1 MSKSAYAV
9 LKGNGF
15 NKDKVVIAAEL
26 TEEYICKHDFY
37 CDICGCPL
45 FVKRGRKSKYFSAYK
60 GKHNTVQFGLHCPND
75 KRRKKNQ
82 EFNIGSIICNEGSI
96 LRKEK
101 RYSQVIKAVERPQR
115 KTGKS
120 EADIVREEEEE
131 INYSLKP
138 RNIMS
143 LRNIF
148 SFLCNKNLN
157 EEITYRDRYS
167 NEIKCKVREHLIHK
181 YTISSQNYDL
191 TGNRVIVCVPTSPT
205 KYGVRKEFGYIC
217 FRTQTLS
224 PNDPGCFL
232 KIKIK
237 NEFERN
243 KFTEELFHTNKYK
256 NDYLVILGE
265 WEYIGA
271 TESGVDIYYSEIN
284 RNCIYNIPKIEADQ
298 MIHH

>member
-15 NKDKVVIAAEL
+15 NKDNIVLAEEL
-26 TEEYICKHDFY
+26 TEEYISKHDFY
-37 CDICGCPL
+37 CVVCGCPL

-60 GKHNTVQFGLHCPND
+60 GKHNTIQFGLPCPND
-75 KRRKKNQ
+75 MRRKKKQ
-82 EFNIGSIICNEGSI
+82 EFDIGPSICNEGSI
-96 LRKEK
+96 LRREK
-101 RYSQVIKAVERPQR
+101 RYSQIIKTSKGSQR
-115 KTGKS
+115 RKDKS
-120 EADIVREEEEE
+120 EADIAKEEEEV
-131 INYSLKP
+131 IDYSLKP

-167 NEIKCKVREHLIHK
+167 KERKCKVREHLIHK
-181 YTISSQNYDL
+181 YTISSQKYDL
-191 TGNRVIVCVPTSPT
+191 RGNRVIVCVPTSPA
-205 KYGVRKEFGYIC
+205 KYGVKKEFGYIC

-224 PNDPGCFL
+224 LNDPGCFI

-243 KFTEELFHTNKYK
+243 KFSEELFHTNKYK

-265 WEYIGA
+265 WEYIGT
-271 TESGVDIYYSEIN
+271 TENGVGIYYSEIN

-298 MIHH
+298 IIHH